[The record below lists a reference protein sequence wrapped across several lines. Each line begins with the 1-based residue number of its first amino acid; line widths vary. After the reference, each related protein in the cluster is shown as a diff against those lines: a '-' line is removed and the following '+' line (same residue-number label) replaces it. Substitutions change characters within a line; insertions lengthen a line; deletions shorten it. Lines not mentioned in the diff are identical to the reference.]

1 MGLMKKYCCFVLFLS
16 IAAGLHSFADAAFVM
31 NFTIRQVDSGVRVDA
46 SGDFNLD
53 GLTQGS
59 NQSQNPQMRAAYD
72 GNFNPIIRV
81 GGGTPSTSSRVLD
94 VFVEAVSGPQL
105 GDNSL
110 NFGTSTTSVSSIV
123 AGSLS
128 GSRVGFNFGSPNPPS
143 LDSSTNGVIIL
154 PQLSSLPSSLTLN
167 GSATFQGSLSDF
179 GLTVGTV
186 KTYEYRADANS
197 AVLGTVIV
205 SVIPEPSSFGLW
217 LVGSTVVSSVV
228 RFRRRA

>member
-1 MGLMKKYCCFVLFLS
+1 MKKYCCFVLFLS

-53 GLTQGS
+53 GLVPGNEGGQG
-59 NQSQNPQMRAAYD
+59 PQMRAASA
-72 GNFNPIIRV
+72 GSNQNPIIRV
-81 GGGTPSTSSRVLD
+81 GGGPTNVSARFFD
-94 VFVEAVSGPQL
+94 VHVTAIDG
-105 GDNSL
+105 NTL
-110 NFGTSTTSVSSIV
+110 NFGTTSTSVTDIISGSSI
-123 AGSLS
+123 GD
-128 GSRVGFNFGSPNPPS
+128 RVGFNFGTGGN
-143 LDSSTNGVIIL
+143 SSSNGVIIL
-154 PQLSSLPSSLTLN
+154 ESGTSVPDPPSITNLN
-167 GSATFQGSLSDF
+167 GSVIFNASLSDF

-186 KTYEYRADANS
+186 KTYEYRANANS